1 MGTLASELGSIAA
14 ELTAAPRV
22 YADAKLRWGAVAFM
36 RQTLQWNVL
45 FVIEHDDLRRASD
58 REHFRRALDLGRT
71 LVTMDRDFMDDRRFP
86 LEDSPGVIVCSAPDD
101 SNLLRLLAH
110 VDETVMR
117 ADAAA
122 ALPLRGRKIQL
133 TPDVFLAGA

>member
-22 YADAKLRWGAVAFM
+22 YVDANLPWGAVAFM
-36 RQTLQWNVL
+36 RETLHWNVL
-45 FVIEHDDLRRASD
+45 FVVEHDDLRRASD

-86 LEDSPGVIVCSAPDD
+86 PEDSPGVIVCSAPDEQ
-101 SNLLRLLAH
+101 NLHRLLAH
-110 VDETVMR
+110 VDATMMR
-117 ADAAA
+117 ADNAA

-133 TPDVFLAGA
+133 TPDVFSTQA